1 MQQPILVIAMDILD
15 TLKSAVAD
23 KDGTQPVQ
31 LSAEDVYEVIGE
43 LAYLRQRVEKR
54 VDANDSNQIVKT
66 ASSE

>member
-1 MQQPILVIAMDILD
+1 MTDILD
-15 TLKSAVAD
+15 TLKAAVAD
-23 KDGTQPVQ
+23 KDGTQPVTIA
-31 LSAEDVYEVIGE
+31 AEDVYEIIGE